1 MTEPQVHSNQSG
13 NEQFPGEAP
22 FLPAEDHLGFAGRGN
37 TSTGG
42 LRMVKEKRQEGN
54 THLFEM
60 HGIDKTGKKG
70 NMLEIIYTRKK

>member
-1 MTEPQVHSNQSG
+1 M
-13 NEQFPGEAP
+13 
-22 FLPAEDHLGFAGRGN
+22 GN

-42 LRMVKEKRQEGN
+42 LRMVKEERQEGN

-70 NMLEIIYTRKK
+70 NMLEIIYTREK